1 MFRPLNNLRDNPMD
15 VFKIAVKIFAD
26 EGNFPPDQFVPI
38 FHHWIQNQSVEG
50 HRLIDVADYGHVVN
64 GPGTVLVSL
73 EANFYMDRAEN
84 RLGLLY
90 SRKLAM
96 AGSFRDRLCGAVRE
110 ALKAAAKLESDPIV
124 KGKLKF
130 RTDEILI
137 RLNDRLLAP
146 PNEQT
151 VAAARDDMRG
161 AAETF
166 FGKGAQIESK
176 CTPLTLVEFRIRSSE
191 NLPLGTLLTR

>member
-1 MFRPLNNLRDNPMD
+1 MD
-15 VFKIAVKIFAD
+15 VFKIAVKVFASSG
-26 EGNFPPDQFVPI
+26 EFPPDQFVPI
-38 FHHWIQNQSVEG
+38 FHRWIQGQSVEG
-50 HRLIDVADYGHVVN
+50 HRLIDVADYGHVIN
-64 GPGTVLVSL
+64 GPGTVLVSS

-96 AGSFRDRLCGAVRE
+96 PGDFRERLCGAVRE
-110 ALKAAAKLESDPIV
+110 AIKAAAKLEAEPLV

-130 RTDEILI
+130 KTDEILI

-151 VAAARDDMRG
+151 VAAARDDVRG
-161 AAETF
+161 AAEIF
-166 FGKGAQIESK
+166 WGKAAQIESK
-176 CTPLTLVEFRIRSSE
+176 FTPLTLVEFRVRSNE
-191 NLPLGTLLTR
+191 NLSLATLLGR

>member
-1 MFRPLNNLRDNPMD
+1 MD
-15 VFKIAVKIFAD
+15 VFKIAVKVFASGD
-26 EGNFPPDQFVPI
+26 SFPPDQFVPI

-64 GPGTVLVSL
+64 GPGTVLVSS

-90 SRKLAM
+90 SRKLPM
-96 AGSFRDRLCGAVRE
+96 EGTFRERLCGAVRE
-110 ALKAAAKLESDPIV
+110 ALKAAAKLESDPLV

-130 RTDEILI
+130 KTDEILI

-151 VAAARDDMRG
+151 VTAARDDVRG
-161 AAETF
+161 AAEMF
-166 FGKGAQIESK
+166 FGKAAQIESK
-176 CTPLTLVEFRIRSSE
+176 CTPLTLVEFRIRSKE
-191 NLPLGTLLTR
+191 NLPLGTLLGR